1 MFEKSVAKPSL
12 VDNNFYLKPK
22 AVDSRIEVVDDRNK
36 PLNVDLDLVNAVE
49 KANGNMLAVDY
60 GNCSVHDSKFL
71 EPVFVSPS
79 KVLYRCSSFS
89 EGSYSRI

>member
-1 MFEKSVAKPSL
+1 
-12 VDNNFYLKPK
+12 
-22 AVDSRIEVVDDRNK
+22 
-36 PLNVDLDLVNAVE
+36 VDLDLVNAVE

-71 EPVFVSPS
+71 EPVLVSSS